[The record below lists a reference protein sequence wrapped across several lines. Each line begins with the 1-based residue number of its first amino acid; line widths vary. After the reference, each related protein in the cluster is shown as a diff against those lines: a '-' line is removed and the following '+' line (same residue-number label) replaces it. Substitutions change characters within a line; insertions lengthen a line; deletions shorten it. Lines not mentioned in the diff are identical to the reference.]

1 MLPKQKESKQKF
13 PNSLELKLQSVL
25 SINEALGVNH

>member
-1 MLPKQKESKQKF
+1 MLPKEKKSRDKF
-13 PNSLELKLQSVL
+13 PNSLELELQSVL